1 MNIGNR
7 PTMSTEMQDWRQ
19 LYLSA
24 LFETDNEK
32 LPMRLAQAERALILR
47 DRQLLALH
55 ANDSEEFKAVHK
67 GLYALRALRTCFNVT
82 TDFL

>member
-7 PTMSTEMQDWRQ
+7 PSVSTDIQDWRQ

-47 DRQLLALH
+47 DREL
-55 ANDSEEFKAVHK
+55 F
-67 GLYALRALRTCFNVT
+67 
-82 TDFL
+82 